1 MRGAQTGKGVT
12 LVEVLLAVVIS
23 AIGFAAVLSM
33 QISSVQGNIS
43 AREVASAVNLAES
56 AIETLQRESYKWVS
70 LEPPEPYLNQA
81 ENEWFTMTP
90 DPVDHNGR
98 VARSVDVELG
108 SLTPRQRF
116 CVHYM
121 IDRLDGGF
129 GGLISGRVRVVW
141 PYATLSNNDFETACA
156 QDSLD
161 GFVPAIGTWYSLTLP
176 WVVRAGGG
184 A

>member
-1 MRGAQTGKGVT
+1 MSDQSAKKGVT

-70 LEPPEPYLNQA
+70 LDPPEPYLNKT

-98 VARSVDVELG
+98 VARSVNVEMG
-108 SLTPRQRF
+108 SLTTRQRF
-116 CVHYM
+116 CIHYM
-121 IDRLDGGF
+121 IDRLNGGF

-141 PYATLSNNDFETACA
+141 PYATLSENDFETACA
-156 QDSLD
+156 QDALD
-161 GFVPAIGTWYSLTLP
+161 GFVPTVGTWYSLTLP

-184 A
+184 S

>member
-1 MRGAQTGKGVT
+1 MKHASKGVT
-12 LVEVLLAVVIS
+12 IVEILLAVVIS

-56 AIETLQRESYKWVS
+56 TIESLQRESYKWVS
-70 LEPPEPYLNQA
+70 AQPPEPYLNRD
-81 ENEWFTMTP
+81 ENEWFTLSPT
-90 DPVDHNGR
+90 PVDHNGR
-98 VARSVDVELG
+98 IGKSEDATLG
-108 SLTPRQRF
+108 SLTARQRF

-121 IDRLDGGF
+121 IDSLSGSF

-141 PYATLSNNDFETACA
+141 PYATLSNNDFDAVCA
-156 QDSLD
+156 QDNLD
-161 GFVPAIGTWYSLTLP
+161 GFVPTVGTWYSLTLP

-184 A
+184 S